1 MEIPS
6 REIFWN
12 VGHVRLIVYALALIP
27 ALIFLYNLVDRI
39 KLWRI
44 GEKEKRTNKVFKRIK
59 DVIYYVFG
67 HKKVL
72 VDFIPGWSHFFL
84 FWGFVVLFLGTAT
97 IVVQEDFTKLFYN
110 ITFIKGNFYLFFS
123 FMLDLF
129 GILALIGVSIL
140 LIRRYIFRPA
150 RLDNKAEDAISLILI
165 IAILCTGFI
174 VEAFRIGAT
183 KPPFE
188 KYSFIGYAL
197 SSLTGGSRLAHKT
210 FWWIHMSL
218 AFSFISYIA
227 YSKLFH
233 IITSPLNIFFRN
245 YAHKGVL
252 KPIQDMEEAETFGV
266 HKIEEFSWKD
276 LLDLDACTRCG
287 RCQDN
292 CPAWLTE
299 KPLSPKE
306 VIQDMKNHLLQK
318 APVISSKPG
327 VEKKPGETI
336 PAEENPSFPAL
347 IGEVISEDAIWSCT
361 TCGACEEACPVFI
374 EPFPKL
380 IEYRRY
386 LALMESKFPNEVQL
400 AFKNMENNSNP
411 WGIGSSTRADWAKDL
426 GLKILSED
434 SDVEYLYYVGCSA
447 SFDDLN
453 KKVATA
459 LVEIFNK
466 AGLSFGILGVE
477 EGCCGDSARRLGNE
491 YLYSI
496 MAESNIETFKKYG
509 VKKIITSCPH
519 GYHTIK
525 NEYPQFGGNFEVY
538 HHTEILL
545 KLIKEGKIKFTKEV
559 NKVIAYH
566 DSCYLGRHN
575 DIYDAPREILKAIP
589 GVKLIELK
597 KNRENSFCCGAGGGR
612 MWMEENLGI
621 RINHARVDEIVQA
634 NPNIVATACPF
645 CLTMI
650 VDGIKE
656 KELDKKFSAED
667 LVLLVKE
674 AL

>member
-1 MEIPS
+1 
-6 REIFWN
+6 
-12 VGHVRLIVYALALIP
+12 
-27 ALIFLYNLVDRI
+27 
-39 KLWRI
+39 
-44 GEKEKRTNKVFKRIK
+44 
-59 DVIYYVFG
+59 
-67 HKKVL
+67 
-72 VDFIPGWSHFFL
+72 
-84 FWGFVVLFLGTAT
+84 
-97 IVVQEDFTKLFYN
+97 
-110 ITFIKGNFYLFFS
+110 
-123 FMLDLF
+123 
-129 GILALIGVSIL
+129 
-140 LIRRYIFRPA
+140 
-150 RLDNKAEDAISLILI
+150 
-165 IAILCTGFI
+165 
-174 VEAFRIGAT
+174 
-183 KPPFE
+183 
-188 KYSFIGYAL
+188 
-197 SSLTGGSRLAHKT
+197 
-210 FWWIHMSL
+210 
-218 AFSFISYIA
+218 
-227 YSKLFH
+227 
-233 IITSPLNIFFRN
+233 
-245 YAHKGVL
+245 
-252 KPIQDMEEAETFGV
+252 MEEAETFGV